1 MTEKQRVKKLAS
13 LDRKIA
19 TKQKSKDKN
28 EAKKVASQAKQ
39 AGFVNELL
47 TATDLK
53 KIASFTKKNDKEIA
67 KIQRYNEI
75 IREIEAAILTLQ
87 QEKAAV
93 LGPV

>member
-19 TKQKSKDKN
+19 TKQKSMDKN
-28 EAKKVASQAKQ
+28 EAKKSASQAKQ
-39 AGFVNELL
+39 AGFANELL
-47 TATDLK
+47 TATDAK
-53 KIASFTKKNDKEIA
+53 KIASLTKKNDKEIA

-75 IREIEAAILTLQ
+75 IREIEAVILTLQ